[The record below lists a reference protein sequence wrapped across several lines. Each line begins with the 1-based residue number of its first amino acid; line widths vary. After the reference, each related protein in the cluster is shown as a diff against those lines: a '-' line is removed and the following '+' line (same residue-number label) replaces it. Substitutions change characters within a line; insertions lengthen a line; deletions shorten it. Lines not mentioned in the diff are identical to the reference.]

1 MYEKALSAL
10 RDDPYNSDKLNVL
23 LTLISMT
30 TDNVQRGDGYL
41 QLAKL
46 MYENESLF
54 VFDFT
59 ERALI
64 ADGLSKGIISFAK
77 DLLGKFKVEQNVS
90 DDSKTLENLK
100 RVDQKAIVRPVV
112 KTVEVSAAILEVA
125 PVVIEVAKPV
135 IPKEIS
141 SSTPQGN
148 SFHSLAPFSGFGKDS
163 STVIGYSLFKSM
175 LLQSQV
181 SMDNLKDSVGFAD
194 SVFGMVYFVLFL
206 KSALRITPYETTLC
220 LESIVNFA
228 RETPHLGEL
237 NEKIDELFAQSSG
250 MSALKNKVNL

>member
-1 MYEKALSAL
+1 MA
-10 RDDPYNSDKLNVL
+10 V
-23 LTLISMT
+23 
-30 TDNVQRGDGYL
+30 
-41 QLAKL
+41 
-46 MYENESLF
+46 
-54 VFDFT
+54 
-59 ERALI
+59 
-64 ADGLSKGIISFAK
+64 AK

-125 PVVIEVAKPV
+125 PAVIEVAKPV

-250 MSALKNKVNL
+250 MSALKNKVSL